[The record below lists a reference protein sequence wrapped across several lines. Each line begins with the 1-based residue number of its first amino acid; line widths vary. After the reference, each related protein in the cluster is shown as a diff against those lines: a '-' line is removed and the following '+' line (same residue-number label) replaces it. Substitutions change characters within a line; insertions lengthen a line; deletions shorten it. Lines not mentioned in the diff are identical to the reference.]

1 MHFDG
6 IFSELGYAMPQ
17 VALQALLTVNKPN
30 VMWNAGCCKP
40 TVPACPRLGPCH
52 RDVVLEG
59 RAVPPI
65 GSPGSQFV
73 VHLRGEGPLTS
84 D

>member
-17 VALQALLTVNKPN
+17 VALQALLTVHKPN
-30 VMWNAGCCKP
+30 VMWNAGCCAP
-40 TVPACPRLGPCH
+40 TCLPAAGA
-52 RDVVLEG
+52 V
-59 RAVPPI
+59 RA
-65 GSPGSQFV
+65 
-73 VHLRGEGPLTS
+73 S

>member
-30 VMWNAGCCKP
+30 VMWNAGCCAP
-40 TVPACPRLGPCH
+40 TSPARG
-52 RDVVLEG
+52 RGREG
-59 RAVPPI
+59 
-65 GSPGSQFV
+65 
-73 VHLRGEGPLTS
+73 LWPLTS